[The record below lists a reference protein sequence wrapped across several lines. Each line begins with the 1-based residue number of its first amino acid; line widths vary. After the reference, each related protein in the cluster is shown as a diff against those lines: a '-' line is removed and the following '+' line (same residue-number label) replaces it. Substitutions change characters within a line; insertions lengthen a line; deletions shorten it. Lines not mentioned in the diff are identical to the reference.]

1 MKRLSSNKRHISK
14 QSKDY
19 FQKQINNIIY
29 VLVILLVVLV
39 IRLINTNTTNRIIK
53 IIEENINYKFSL
65 AEDGEKAK
73 NYLIKSADNS
83 KNTIDKL
90 TKSIIKKASKKQ

>member
-14 QSKDY
+14 QSIDY

-53 IIEENINYKFSL
+53 IIEKNINYEFSL
-65 AEDGEKAK
+65 AEDGKKAK

-83 KNTIDKL
+83 KNTIDKF
-90 TKSIIKKASKKQ
+90 TESIIKKASKKQ